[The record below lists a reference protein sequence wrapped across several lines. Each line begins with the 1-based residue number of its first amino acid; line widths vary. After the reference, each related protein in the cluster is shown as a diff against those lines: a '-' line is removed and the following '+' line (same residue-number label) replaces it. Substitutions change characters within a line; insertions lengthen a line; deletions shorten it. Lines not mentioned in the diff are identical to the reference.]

1 MKTVTAI
8 IAGAAIQL
16 ASRLEVRRELT
27 NASATPTKI
36 AAGTPRNKTLRNVKT
51 SPAVKLEVVLHD
63 KLRRSLVIR
72 NRADMKIK
80 RLWISRDYV
89 HGDLGRSDFP
99 KPESQKAWEG
109 QLWFATLK
117 P

>member
-8 IAGAAIQL
+8 IAGAATQL

-51 SPAVKLEVVLHD
+51 SPAVKLEVVLGMRIGFAPATITS
-63 KLRRSLVIR
+63 K
-72 NRADMKIK
+72 N
-80 RLWISRDYV
+80 
-89 HGDLGRSDFP
+89 
-99 KPESQKAWEG
+99 KPPNVAHCGSEKARQRWAA
-109 QLWFATLK
+109 QTNKVAPAATITNQ
-117 P
+117 

>member
-36 AAGTPRNKTLRNVKT
+36 AAGTPRNKTLRNVKA
-51 SPAVKLEVVLHD
+51 SAAVKLEVVFGMRIGIAPATIAS
-63 KLRRSLVIR
+63 KS
-72 NRADMKIK
+72 KP
-80 RLWISRDYV
+80 
-89 HGDLGRSDFP
+89 P
-99 KPESQKAWEG
+99 KVAHCASEKARQCWVD
-109 QLWFATLK
+109 QTNSVPPAATITNQ
-117 P
+117 